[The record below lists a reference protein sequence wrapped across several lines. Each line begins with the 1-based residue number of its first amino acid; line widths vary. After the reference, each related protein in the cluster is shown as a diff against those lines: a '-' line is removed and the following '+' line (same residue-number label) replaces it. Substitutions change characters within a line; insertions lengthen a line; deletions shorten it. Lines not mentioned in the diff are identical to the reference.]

1 MTLTSL
7 TASDDGVMPD
17 SLTIGRRIRQLRT
30 ERGLTLDDL
39 GVAIGRAASQVS
51 VVENGKRISFVGNV
65 HVVIVN
71 DDPADKAPPRILTSN
86 AEPAEGSR

>member
-1 MTLTSL
+1 VVFKTGSVSSQEPVTVA
-7 TASDDGVMPD
+7 TPRATVNANA
-17 SLTIGRRIRQLRT
+17 
-30 ERGLTLDDL
+30 LD
-39 GVAIGRAASQVS
+39 